1 MSANAPEP
9 RVPEVLDAARMV
21 AARRQFEGVLPL
33 SAMHRL
39 RGSLVDAEG
48 DCRFSLS
55 FDRDPVLN
63 TPYVE
68 LMVEAAL
75 PLECQRTLRRFLF
88 PVKTVQRL
96 GLIRDVDEES
106 ALPPEYE
113 PLLVPADGL
122 LHPADLV
129 EDELVLAV
137 PVVALSPDSDAVER
151 EWTAPQQETAAVSPF
166 AALAALKKPS

>member
-1 MSANAPEP
+1 
-9 RVPEVLDAARMV
+9 MV

-33 SAMHRL
+33 SAMRRL
-39 RGSLVDAEG
+39 RGSLVDVEG

-68 LMVEAAL
+68 LTVKAAL

-96 GLIRDVDEES
+96 GLIRDEAEEA

>member
-9 RVPEVLDAARMV
+9 RVPEVLDAWRMV

-33 SAMHRL
+33 SAMPRL
-39 RGSLVDAEG
+39 RGSLVDDAGE
-48 DCRFSLS
+48 CRFRLA
-55 FDRDPVLN
+55 FDRDEVLRM
-63 TPYVE
+63 PYVE
-68 LMVEAAL
+68 LEVEAAL

-96 GLIRDVDEES
+96 GLIRDEAEEA

-122 LHPADLV
+122 LHPVDLV

-137 PVVALSPDSDAVER
+137 PVVALSPDSDTVER
-151 EWTAPQQETAAVSPF
+151 EWAAPQEETAAVSPF

>member
-1 MSANAPEP
+1 
-9 RVPEVLDAARMV
+9 MV

-68 LMVEAAL
+68 LTVEAAL

-166 AALAALKKPS
+166 AVLAALKKPS